1 MKKFLNHLASHLN
14 TLGLKAEAKI
24 ISNLYRS
31 DRLLFGKKGQVSDK
45 IFIDSLQVE
54 LDLSSHPLGKRIKDF
69 CLKIAQ
75 MFRLDN
81 PQKNSF
87 ISVKEMDDIIDEF
100 KKYNYDLSL
109 AETHWSQNSS
119 LIYPQVADKII
130 KTIASFVYHQ
140 SDFQIK
146 FQEYNEFIENLSEM
160 YADFYVEDYL
170 GTVRFHELDY
180 AKKMDDWRDANPQV
194 MNPKVKKYYDSLEE
208 QESRNDS
215 SLDVTRI
222 YDEVDPT
229 KEYA

>member
-1 MKKFLNHLASHLN
+1 LNHLASHLN
-14 TLGLKAEAKI
+14 TLGLKVEAKI

-31 DRLLFGKKGQVSDK
+31 DRLLFSKKGQVSDK

-109 AETHWSQNSS
+109 AETHWSQNS
-119 LIYPQVADKII
+119 
-130 KTIASFVYHQ
+130 
-140 SDFQIK
+140 
-146 FQEYNEFIENLSEM
+146 
-160 YADFYVEDYL
+160 
-170 GTVRFHELDY
+170 
-180 AKKMDDWRDANPQV
+180 
-194 MNPKVKKYYDSLEE
+194 
-208 QESRNDS
+208 
-215 SLDVTRI
+215 
-222 YDEVDPT
+222 
-229 KEYA
+229 